1 MVTTKQNPTIDLQKI
16 KREGNQII
24 TLQRIINSQ
33 RKAEREEERNKD
45 TTKQSEDN
53 KMSLESP
60 YVLTTTLSV
69 NALNSPI
76 KKHSV

>member
-1 MVTTKQNPTIDLQKI
+1 MLTTKQNPTVDLQKI

-53 KMSLESP
+53 KMALESP
-60 YVLTTTLSV
+60 YVLTATLSV

>member
-53 KMSLESP
+53 KMALESP
-60 YVLTTTLSV
+60 YVLTTTLSA

>member
-1 MVTTKQNPTIDLQKI
+1 MVPTKQNLTIDLQKI

-24 TLQRIINSQ
+24 TLQRIISSQ

-53 KMSLESP
+53 KMALESP

-76 KKHSV
+76 KKHRV

>member
-1 MVTTKQNPTIDLQKI
+1 MVPTKQNLTIDLQKI

-24 TLQRIINSQ
+24 TLQRIISSQ

-53 KMSLESP
+53 KMALESP